1 MSLTFLRRYTE
12 QRTNKIIETIWP
24 KDTYASGDRI
34 PTDFDLDEGATSV
47 ISEVIDAE
55 GGSDYLDSWTNEI
68 SEVDL
73 SLSEDR
79 TPVLDQAV
87 AVSWTRKQVKAAEL
101 ASKNGFST
109 SKRLL
114 SDLPIKTATKVLTQ
128 RANLFAVYG
137 KNNIPGLFNA
147 PGILEEDSPFDP
159 YGLAV
164 TDTQLRGF
172 ITEQFGDI
180 QFSNNVEDANDEM
193 PDTIDL
199 PNRLFTTMYD
209 SVIQNTETNIVLW
222 IKKNYPFIKN
232 INFTALLNSENLER
246 FGAQAPGTNK
256 DWMMTYKK
264 DPYYI
269 SRQSSKVIPIE
280 VERRGLKYT
289 VIYIMVNGQTVVHQ
303 KRWIKRTM
311 FPKP

>member
-1 MSLTFLRRYTE
+1 MSIKFLQRYTE
-12 QRTNKIIETIWP
+12 KRTNKIIETIWP

-34 PTDFDLDEGATSV
+34 PTDFSLDEGATSV
-47 ISEVIDAE
+47 VSEVIDTE
-55 GGSDYLDSWTNEI
+55 GGSDYLDSWSNEI
-68 SEVDL
+68 SEVDI
-73 SLSEDR
+73 SMGEER

-101 ASKNGFST
+101 AAKNGFT
-109 SKRLL
+109 GSKRLL
-114 SDLPIKTATKVLTQ
+114 SDLPIKTGTKVLTQ

-137 KNNIPGLFNA
+137 KGNITGLFNT
-147 PGILEEDSPFDP
+147 PGVLEEDSSFNP
-159 YGLAV
+159 YGLSA
-164 TDTQLRGF
+164 TEQQIRGF

-180 QFSNNVEDANDEM
+180 QFANNVEDANDEM

-199 PNRLFTTMYD
+199 PNRLFTKLHD
-209 SVIQNTETNIVLW
+209 SLITNTETNIILW

-264 DPYYI
+264 DPFYI
-269 SRQSSKVIPIE
+269 SRESSKVIPIE
-280 VERRGLKYT
+280 TEKYGLKYR
-289 VIYIMVNGQTVVHQ
+289 VIFIMVNGQTVVHQ
-303 KRWIKRTM
+303 KRWMKRTM
-311 FPKP
+311 FTNA

>member
-1 MSLTFLRRYTE
+1 MSVKFLQRYTE
-12 QRTNKIIETIWP
+12 YRTNKIIETIWP

-34 PTDFDLDEGATSV
+34 PTDFSLDEGATSV
-47 ISEVIDAE
+47 LSEVIDTE

-68 SEVDL
+68 SEVDI
-73 SLSEDR
+73 SLGEDR

-101 ASKNGFST
+101 AAKNGFNG

-114 SDLPIKTATKVLTQ
+114 SDLPIKTGTKVLTQ

-137 KNNIPGLFNA
+137 KGNIPGLFNT
-147 PGILEEDSPFDP
+147 PGVLEEDSSFNP
-159 YGLAV
+159 YGLTTTEA
-164 TDTQLRGF
+164 QLRGF

-180 QFSNNVEDANDEM
+180 QFANNVEDANDEM

-199 PNRLFTTMYD
+199 PNRLFTKTHD
-209 SVIQNTETNIVLW
+209 SLITNTETNIILW

-256 DWMMTYKK
+256 DWMITYKK
-264 DPYYI
+264 DPFYI
-269 SRQSSKVIPIE
+269 SRESSKVIPIE
-280 VERRGLKYT
+280 AERIGLKYR
-289 VIYIMVNGQTVVHQ
+289 VIFIMVNGQTVVHQ
-303 KRWIKRTM
+303 KRWMKRTM
-311 FPKP
+311 FSKA